1 MNKDVVLVV
10 GGVGGIV
17 EWERGTVVQVIVNEK
32 YLGKGKIGN
41 G

>member
-10 GGVGGIV
+10 GGVGVSLNGNG
-17 EWERGTVVQVIVNEK
+17 GTVVQVNDK